1 MVAAAMMTGDAADV
15 SLRAQGAV
23 GAPAPAPSTWCNP
36 LSIPD
41 YPIGRLVRDI
51 EVGAP
56 VDESNLWLVD
66 RKAQYRELADPTAL
80 WHEGAWYLY
89 PSVDMAWVSR
99 DAGATWTHHPLN
111 VRDVGYAPTVVK
123 HRDRFLLMASDSAV
137 YASPSPLGPFTR
149 LGQIA
154 LPAEKRW
161 PSLVDPALFADEDGR
176 LYYYWGNSPSAG
188 LWGVELD
195 ADNPTRIK
203 GSPIELT
210 RFQSQ
215 KHPWE
220 RVGDHN
226 QNPHIGWVEGA
237 WVLRVGQRYYL
248 TYGAAGTEN
257 RTYAMGA
264 YVSNSP
270 LGPFTPQ
277 RRNPFMRNLHGLLTG
292 TAHGNIS
299 RGPGGHLWAFYTL
312 RATVTHGFERRI
324 GMDRVE
330 VDADGELFVPQ
341 ATSTPQ
347 WLPGREP
354 TGSTPGTG
362 WLPLNV
368 GVQTVASSTTPQ
380 APARQTVDEDLRTWW
395 EPAAGD
401 AQPMLTSRL
410 STRST
415 VRAVRLAWRDVG
427 LDTRRGVMPGPFR
440 YRIEGET
447 APGTWQVLLDR
458 SVNTTDLLI
467 DYRELPATSV
477 TRVRVVVIGAPPGIT
492 PGIAEFTVFGLADP
506 LDPASRPR

>member
-1 MVAAAMMTGDAADV
+1 M
-15 SLRAQGAV
+15 
-23 GAPAPAPSTWCNP
+23 
-36 LSIPD
+36 
-41 YPIGRLVRDI
+41 
-51 EVGAP
+51 
-56 VDESNLWLVD
+56 
-66 RKAQYRELADPTAL
+66 
-80 WHEGAWYLY
+80 
-89 PSVDMAWVSR
+89 
-99 DAGATWTHHPLN
+99 
-111 VRDVGYAPTVVK
+111 
-123 HRDRFLLMASDSAV
+123 
-137 YASPSPLGPFTR
+137 
-149 LGQIA
+149 
-154 LPAEKRW
+154 
-161 PSLVDPALFADEDGR
+161 
-176 LYYYWGNSPSAG
+176 
-188 LWGVELD
+188 
-195 ADNPTRIK
+195 
-203 GSPIELT
+203 
-210 RFQSQ
+210 
-215 KHPWE
+215 HPWE
-220 RVGDHN
+220 RVGDYN

-277 RRNPFMRNLHGLLTG
+277 RRNPFMRNVHGLLTG
-292 TAHGNIS
+292 TAHGSIS

-330 VDADGELFVPQ
+330 VDANGELFVPQ

-354 TGSTPGTG
+354 TGSAPETG

-395 EPAAGD
+395 EPAVGD
-401 AQPMLTSRL
+401 AQPTLTSRL

-415 VRAVRLAWRDVG
+415 VRAFRLAWRDVG
-427 LDTRRGVMPGPFR
+427 LDTRRGVVPGPFR

-458 SVNTTDLLI
+458 SANTTDLLI
-467 DYRELPATSV
+467 DYRELRATSV
-477 TRVRVVVIGAPPGIT
+477 TRVRVVVVGAPAGIT